1 MSVAHCVIVVMMMRN
16 DSTRLTPRG
25 ELVADILTAVM
36 FVAMGYA
43 IVKAMAIVVVR
54 VGQVLGII

>member
-1 MSVAHCVIVVMMMRN
+1 MFVDIV
-16 DSTRLTPRG
+16 
-25 ELVADILTAVM
+25 TAVL

-43 IVKAMAIVVVR
+43 IVKATAIVVVR

>member
-1 MSVAHCVIVVMMMRN
+1 MRN
-16 DSTRLTPRG
+16 DSARLTPRG
-25 ELVADILTAVM
+25 EMVADIITAVL

-54 VGQVLGII
+54 LGQLLGII